1 MNPSLKAPNGPYH
14 LVLPIC
20 KRCYDNG
27 CDITVHGS
35 HQNGRATCTRLD
47 AKKRLEALR
56 EVDADAQGLPHENAV
71 LPASE
76 EPAPTQTKRKTPATR
91 KRATPKR
98 TSKRSN
104 ANASN
109 KP

>member
-1 MNPSLKAPNGPYH
+1 
-14 LVLPIC
+14 VLPIN
-20 KRCYDNG
+20 KQCYDSG
-27 CDITVHGS
+27 CSIIARGS
-35 HQNGRATCTRLD
+35 HQNARAKRTRLD
-47 AKKRLEALR
+47 AEKRLEALR
-56 EVDADAQGLPHENAV
+56 EEDVAAEGLQKEDAV

-76 EPAPTQTKRKTPATR
+76 EPAPTQTKRKTYATR

-98 TSKRSN
+98 TSKRSK